1 MKLLFFK
8 EWFNLHEGRFEDQS
22 LSILNKDE
30 ELFNLIASKAPE
42 PKYLPIISYFYK
54 QSGNLNVLK
63 DLIDKYKEF
72 VDKKKLPMIQI
83 TNKGAFL
90 NNQEVNYVKF
100 AEIIHAAESNNRIVK
115 TNIATNTSGLKPVF
129 IIKDKIEIYKAKD
142 SRECVLLGKG
152 YPFCISNPNAGLNMW
167 NTYRNSYES
176 TFYFVFEKTRRQ
188 DDPLRIV
195 VVDAQKDGDFALTD
209 ANNTTGTISEFSHF
223 DEYFGY
229 LHSTY
234 NINSDSIFINE
245 PLTQQEKTD
254 NSAVHQKIM
263 TLDSF
268 KKLTLAQKEKY
279 IGNGHELTNEQFD
292 YIVNTNMVN
301 FILQY
306 INTGI
311 KLDNYQLKEIF
322 KNPSYK
328 KTYLRQRLAVQ
339 EHLHRPNISRFEY
352 LNLDDQSKS
361 QIDLNKIDKKD
372 WFLDAAYLGDEEYI
386 KNNKQNFQRDRDDA
400 GTLTSAYLEAVKSR
414 NLNVVK
420 IIDEE
425 FDKFHALSTIAIGW
439 IFDDITKHSTIEI
452 LDYFVKKYRK
462 HYNIGLG
469 FQNVAKRNETAMV
482 QYFIDNLKIADYEYV
497 KALYEAVKGN
507 AIDSLNILLDAPEL
521 ENEYTALNTAM
532 SIAAEHGNLK
542 IASLI
547 LNKHK
552 VNFYDAALNAIEHK
566 QYQFLEFIF
575 KTRKDFPE
583 KWLVDFLKTAIK
595 AKSLPIFKL
604 ILNQSSDPDKLLRNN
619 LLDYIK
625 NYKEDNDELYEFIK
639 KKNFELYF
647 NSGLHLAKSPDI
659 NSKSKDEIKYFF
671 NMIRD
676 NGVGDFSEI
685 RNTAKEAR
693 NMNIYDVLSKA
704 PFLRSNYE

>member
-8 EWFNLHEGRFEDQS
+8 EWFNLNEGRFEDQS

-54 QSGNLNVLK
+54 QSGNLNILK

-72 VDKKKLPMIQI
+72 VDKNKLPMIQI

-90 NNQEVNYVKF
+90 NNQEINYVKF
-100 AEIIHAAESNNRIVK
+100 AEIIHAAESNNKIVK
-115 TNIATNTSGLKPVF
+115 TNIAINTSGLKPVF
-129 IIKDKIEIYKAKD
+129 AIKDKIEIYKAKN

-176 TFYFVFEKTRRQ
+176 TFYFVLEKTRGQ

-195 VVDAQKDGDFALTD
+195 VVDAQRNGDFALTD
-209 ANNTTGTISEFSHF
+209 ANNTTGTISEFRHS

-229 LHSTY
+229 LHSAY
-234 NINSDSIFINE
+234 NVNCDSVFINE
-245 PLTQQEKTD
+245 PLTQQERTD
-254 NSAVHQKIM
+254 NSLVDQKIM

-292 YIVNTNMVN
+292 YIVNANMVN
-301 FILQY
+301 FIIQY

-339 EHLHRPNISRFEY
+339 EHLHRPNIGRFEY
-352 LNLDDQSKS
+352 LNLDEQSKS

-386 KNNKQNFQRDRDDA
+386 KNNKQDDA
-400 GTLTSAYLEAVKSR
+400 GTLTSAYMEAVKSR

-420 IIDEE
+420 IIDEK
-425 FDKFHALSTIAIGW
+425 FDKFHALNTTAVGW
-439 IFDDITKHSTIEI
+439 IFDDITKHSTVEI
-452 LDYFVKKYRK
+452 LDYFVKKHNK
-462 HYNIGLG
+462 HYNVGLG
-469 FQNVAKRNETAMV
+469 FQNVAKRNEVSMV
-482 QYFIDNLKIADYEYV
+482 RYFIDNFEMKGLAYIM
-497 KALYEAVKGN
+497 ALYEAVKSN
-507 AIDSLNILLDAPEL
+507 AIDSLNVILDNPEL
-521 ENEYTALNTAM
+521 ENEHNALDTAM

-542 IASLI
+542 IANLI

-552 VNFYDAALNAIEHK
+552 VNFYNAVLNAIEHK

-575 KTRKDFPE
+575 KARKDFPE
-583 KWLVDFLKTAIK
+583 KWLIDFLKNAIK
-595 AKSLPIFKL
+595 TKSLPIFKL
-604 ILNQSSDPDKLLRNN
+604 ILNQSSDPQKLLSHN
-619 LLDYIK
+619 LLDYIE

-639 KKNFELYF
+639 KKDFEHYF
-647 NSGLHLAKSPDI
+647 NAGIHIAKSSDI
-659 NSKSKDEIKYFF
+659 NSKPKDEIKYLLNF
-671 NMIRD
+671 IRD
-676 NGVGDFSEI
+676 RGVGDFSEI
-685 RNTAKEAR
+685 RNAAKETG
-693 NMNIYDVLSKA
+693 NMNIYDILSKA

>member
-8 EWFNLHEGRFEDQS
+8 EWFNLYEGKFEDQS

-30 ELFNLIASKAPE
+30 ELFNSLVSKAPE

-90 NNQEVNYVKF
+90 NNQEINYVKF

-115 TNIATNTSGLKPVF
+115 TNIDTNASGLKPIF
-129 IIKDKIEIYKAKD
+129 TIKDKIEIYKAKD

-152 YPFCISNPNAGLNMW
+152 YTFCISNPNAGLNMW

-195 VVDAQKDGDFALTD
+195 VVDARRDGDFALTD
-209 ANNTTGTISEFSHF
+209 ANNNTGTISEFNHF

-229 LHSTY
+229 LNSVY
-234 NINSDSIFINE
+234 KINTDSLFINE
-245 PLTQQEKTD
+245 PLTQQERKD
-254 NSAVHQKIM
+254 NSIVDKKIM
-263 TLDSF
+263 TLDNF
-268 KKLTLAQKEKY
+268 KKLTLSQKEKY
-279 IGNGHELTNEQFD
+279 IGNGHELTNEQFN
-292 YIVNTNMVN
+292 YIFDNNMVN
-301 FILQY
+301 FIIQY

-311 KLDNYQLKEIF
+311 KLDNDQLKKIF

-328 KTYLRQRLAVQ
+328 KTYLRQRLEVQ
-339 EHLHRPNISRFEY
+339 GHLYRPDIGKFEY
-352 LNLDDQSKS
+352 LNLDDNSKR
-361 QIDLNKIDKKD
+361 QIDLNKVDKKQ
-372 WFLDAAYLGDEEYI
+372 WFLEAAYLGDEEYV
-386 KNNKQNFQRDRDDA
+386 KNNKQNFQRNHDDA

-420 IIDEE
+420 MIDEE
-425 FDKFHALSTIAIGW
+425 FNEFHALSTTAIGW
-439 IFDDITKHSTIEI
+439 IFDDITKYSTMEI

-462 HYNIGLG
+462 HYNVAMG
-469 FQNVAKRNETAMV
+469 FQNVAKRNEVAMV
-482 QYFIDNLKIADYEYV
+482 KYFIDNFKMTNYEYSL
-497 KALYEAVKGN
+497 ALYESVKNN
-507 AIDSLNILLDAPEL
+507 AIDSLNIILDRPEL
-521 ENEYTALNTAM
+521 ENEHTVLNTAM

-542 IASLI
+542 VAKLI

-552 VNFYDAALNAIEHK
+552 INFYDAALNAIEHK

-604 ILNQSSDPDKLLRNN
+604 ILSQSSDSEKLLRNN
-619 LLDYIK
+619 LLDYIED
-625 NYKEDNDELYEFIK
+625 YKEDTRIHGF
-639 KKNFELYF
+639 
-647 NSGLHLAKSPDI
+647 GI
-659 NSKSKDEIKYFF
+659 NK
-671 NMIRD
+671 
-676 NGVGDFSEI
+676 
-685 RNTAKEAR
+685 
-693 NMNIYDVLSKA
+693 
-704 PFLRSNYE
+704 